1 MASHIIKIILTALAS
16 IMVLATAFAKFVK
29 AKPVVEAL
37 TKAGVIQHIN
47 ALAIAE
53 LISLAFWLYPKT
65 SNIGFFLLCCFF
77 GGAIATEIKQ
87 PPSMLGPSLILTLIW
102 IATYFRNP
110 SLFLG
115 SN

>member
-1 MASHIIKIILTALAS
+1 MVIKIILTS
-16 IMVLATAFAKFVK
+16 IATLLVAATAFAKLFK

-37 TKAGVIQHIN
+37 TKAGVLEYIN
-47 ALAIAE
+47 ILAVLE
-53 LISLAFWLYPKT
+53 LISLALWLFPKT
-65 SNIGFFLLCCFF
+65 SNLGFFLLCCFF

-87 PPSMLGPSLILTLIW
+87 PMSMLGPIVILTLVW
-102 IATYFRNP
+102 IASYLRNP